1 MIQTRTPYRFD
12 ARQRGFS
19 RRRVQA
25 GVGLVEVM
33 IAVLVLAIGLLGIAA
48 LQAITLKNS
57 GSSVQRTQAMVHVY
71 GMADTLRANKSRLA
85 SFNTGG
91 FTCNAQAQAA
101 KSADSNGDVLAWLAR
116 LTQDVEPSACG
127 SVNCPGGNTCTV
139 QVRWDDSRG
148 SAGGASET
156 IGADIRM

>member
-1 MIQTRTPYRFD
+1 MTDTMPVQIPGSHR
-12 ARQRGFS
+12 RGGFHP
-19 RRRVQA
+19 RGQG

-33 IAVLVLAIGLLGIAA
+33 VAVLVLAIGLLGIAA

-91 FTCNAQAQAA
+91 FTCSAQAEAA
-101 KSADSNGDVLAWLAR
+101 KNADSNGDVLGWLSR

-139 QVRWDDSRG
+139 QVRWDDGRG
-148 SAGGASET
+148 SGGRSTET
-156 IGADIRM
+156 VGADIRM

>member
-1 MIQTRTPYRFD
+1 MIDATTPRESD
-12 ARQRGFS
+12 ARRTTGS
-19 RRRVQA
+19 PLRRQA

-57 GSSVQRTQAMVHVY
+57 GSSIQRTQAMVHVY

-91 FTCNAQAQAA
+91 FTCSAQAEAA
-101 KSADSNGDVLAWLAR
+101 KSADSNGDVLGWLAR

-148 SAGGASET
+148 SAGASRET
-156 IGADIRM
+156 VGADIRM